1 MKINTSLFNFVL
13 ALCLATVSVSKAQLT
28 VSTTAYNT
36 PSAAQSLVNNILL
49 GAGVTASNITFT
61 PAGGESVQLG
71 FFNGV
76 NSNLGLDSGIVMS
89 TGNIQALS
97 PVGIPAGAPLGG
109 SDPDLLTLANSVPPL
124 IGQTFSVSST
134 NDVAILE
141 FDFVPAADTVKF
153 RYVFGSDEYTH
164 WINSQF
170 NDVFGFFI
178 SGPGINGPYS

>member
-76 NSNLGLDSGIVMS
+76 N
-89 TGNIQALS
+89 
-97 PVGIPAGAPLGG
+97 
-109 SDPDLLTLANSVPPL
+109 
-124 IGQTFSVSST
+124 
-134 NDVAILE
+134 
-141 FDFVPAADTVKF
+141 
-153 RYVFGSDEYTH
+153 
-164 WINSQF
+164 
-170 NDVFGFFI
+170 
-178 SGPGINGPYS
+178 